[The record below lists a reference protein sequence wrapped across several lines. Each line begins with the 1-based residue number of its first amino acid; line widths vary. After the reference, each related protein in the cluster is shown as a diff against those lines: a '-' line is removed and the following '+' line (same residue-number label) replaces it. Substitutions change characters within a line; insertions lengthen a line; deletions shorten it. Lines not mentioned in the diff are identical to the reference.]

1 MVGRI
6 AVEYSRDPSKREGS
20 VAMIRQSNS
29 PYVVGTTFTS
39 IKNVAR
45 ETKHMDA
52 AYIENGNNI
61 TQAFIDYAKPLVGPL
76 PTVGTLAELLR
87 K

>member
-1 MVGRI
+1 
-6 AVEYSRDPSKREGS
+6 
-20 VAMIRQSNS
+20 MIRKSNS
-29 PYVVGTTFTS
+29 PYVIETTFTS

-52 AYIENGNNI
+52 AYIRDGNDV
-61 TQAFIDYAKPLVGPL
+61 TQAFIDYAKPLVGAL
-76 PTVGTLAELLR
+76 PVVGSFAELKR